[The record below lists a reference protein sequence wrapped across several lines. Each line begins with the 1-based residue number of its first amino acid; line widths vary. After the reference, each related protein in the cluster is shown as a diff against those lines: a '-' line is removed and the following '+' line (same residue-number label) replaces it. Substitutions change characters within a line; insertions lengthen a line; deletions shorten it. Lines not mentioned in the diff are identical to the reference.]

1 MMGGRVKGKVAIVT
15 GGGSI
20 GPGFGNGKA
29 SAIVYAREGAK
40 VMVVDINLKAAEETA
55 QIIEAEGGECLPF
68 EADVTKPDDCKAI
81 VERCVKTYKRIDI
94 LHNNVGIVRTGGPVE
109 VSEETW
115 DLVMDTNLKSI
126 YLTCRY
132 ALPYMEEQEA
142 GSIVNIS
149 SIAGINVPYAAIT
162 YSASKAAIIALTRD
176 IAIQYASK
184 GIRANAIL
192 PGYLNTPMVAASLT
206 HTFGESVED
215 MIKRRDAMIPMGK
228 QGDAWDVAYA
238 ALFLASDEAKFITAT
253 TLIIDGGQTAKLY
266 SG

>member
-1 MMGGRVKGKVAIVT
+1 
-15 GGGSI
+15 
-20 GPGFGNGKA
+20 
-29 SAIVYAREGAK
+29 
-40 VMVVDINLKAAEETA
+40 
-55 QIIEAEGGECLPF
+55 
-68 EADVTKPDDCKAI
+68 VTKPGDCNAF

-115 DLVMDTNLKSI
+115 DLVMDTNIKSI

-132 ALPYMEEQEA
+132 VLPYMEEQGA

-149 SIAGINVPYAAIT
+149 SIAGISVPYAAIT

-192 PGYLNTPMVAASLT
+192 PGYLNTPMVIASLT
-206 HTFGESVED
+206 QTFGGSVDD